1 MKSAKF
7 FFCTLLINLA
17 LVEQPTSGSIS
28 PEAGRPRR
36 YAGGLT
42 LGEAREERCEFSIE
56 VDKIA
61 FVLNSI
67 ESKYRLIR
75 VRVDNFSKT
84 PILLSS
90 DKDIFELR
98 FEGDITVKGLLNLR
112 KADPLLWDSLTI
124 EMREALA
131 YPQTFEPA
139 KVSTDGGRERPQPI
153 YLFIFFPKD
162 KVPKLPGS
170 FSYRI
175 DSQDKTCD
183 IRENLPAAR

>member
-1 MKSAKF
+1 M
-7 FFCTLLINLA
+7 
-17 LVEQPTSGSIS
+17 
-28 PEAGRPRR
+28 
-36 YAGGLT
+36 
-42 LGEAREERCEFSIE
+42 GEAREERCEFSIE